1 MRINLTCAYQGVK
14 NVSFRK
20 LGALCFLVTKIRPF
34 LPYYQ
39 SNIRT
44 KPKLDND
51 IETFIYVNN
60 LTSVL
65 YMTQLCYKQRDKMR
79 PRELKHIV
87 PELEI
92 EEN

>member
-1 MRINLTCAYQGVK
+1 MLVFPQTWCALFSCNK
-14 NVSFRK
+14 RF
-20 LGALCFLVTKIRPF
+20 KIRPF

-44 KPKLDND
+44 KPKLGND
-51 IETFIYVNN
+51 IKTFIYVNN
-60 LTSVL
+60 VKSVL
-65 YMTQLCYKQRDKMR
+65 HMTQLCYKQRDKMR
-79 PRELKHIV
+79 PCGLKHIV

>member
-1 MRINLTCAYQGVK
+1 MLVFPKTWCALFSCNK
-14 NVSFRK
+14 DS
-20 LGALCFLVTKIRPF
+20 PF
-34 LPYYQ
+34 FTYYQ

-65 YMTQLCYKQRDKMR
+65 HMTQLCYKQRDKMR